1 MSGTGFATYKISF
14 EPAKPFSPTVTV
26 LNFQKIQEKNKNSVM
41 AVKFNTN

>member
-1 MSGTGFATYKISF
+1 MSGTGFGTYKVSF
-14 EPAKPFSPTVTV
+14 EPAKPFSV